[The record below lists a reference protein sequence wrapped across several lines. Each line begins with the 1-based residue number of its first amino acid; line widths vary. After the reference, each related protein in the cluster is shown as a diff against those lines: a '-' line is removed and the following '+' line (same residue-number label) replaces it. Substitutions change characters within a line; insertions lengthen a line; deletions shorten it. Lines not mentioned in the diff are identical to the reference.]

1 MTNNRADSG
10 ARVPIAIGLPSGA
23 AAQPSSSLTT
33 PETVSVSLTV
43 NGTRHALILDPRT
56 TLLDL
61 LREHLDLIGTKKGCN
76 QGACG
81 ACTILVDGRRI
92 VSCLA
97 LALMY
102 QGANVTT
109 IESLADGDSLHA
121 LQAAFIER
129 DAFQC

>member
-61 LREHLDLIGTKKGCN
+61 LREHLESRT
-76 QGACG
+76 
-81 ACTILVDGRRI
+81 LVTAESRRDPPG
-92 VSCLA
+92 S
-97 LALMY
+97 
-102 QGANVTT
+102 NV
-109 IESLADGDSLHA
+109 LG
-121 LQAAFIER
+121 Q
-129 DAFQC
+129 